1 MKRILNDLFADRQ
14 LTEAES
20 EQLMLAIAAG
30 EGTDAQLAALMSI
43 YKMRCITPDELRG
56 FRNALLQ
63 SALKIDLDA
72 TDAIDVCGTGGDGKN
87 TFNISTLA
95 AIVTAAAG
103 GKVVKHGNYGISS
116 VSGSSDVLQMLGY
129 RFTSNSSALREQ
141 LDENGICFLHAPLFH
156 PALQRVAEIRRQL
169 GFPTFFN
176 LLGPLVNPARPGAQV
191 MGVNSRAQA
200 RLCHYLAQQ
209 QDKRYFIV
217 HSSDGYDEIS
227 LTSSFYLYSQHG
239 DQLLEPEEI
248 GLMRNRPEE
257 IEAGATRD
265 KSAQCFLDILNGK
278 GTSAQ
283 ENVVVANAAV
293 ALVCSNMANSFS
305 EGMDK
310 ARWAIRS
317 GEALKK
323 LNRSIQLSRKAA

>member
-1 MKRILNDLFADRQ
+1 MKNILNDLFADRQ
-14 LTEAES
+14 LSEAEA
-20 EQLMLAIAAG
+20 EQLMLSIAAG
-30 EGTDAQLAALMSI
+30 EGTDAQLAALMTVF
-43 YKMRCITPDELRG
+43 KMRSITPDELSG
-56 FRNALLQ
+56 FRKALLQ
-63 SALKIDLDA
+63 TALGVDFDA
-72 TDAIDVCGTGGDGKN
+72 SDAIDLCGTGGDGKN

-95 AIVTAAAG
+95 ALVTSAAG
-103 GKVVKHGNYGISS
+103 GRVVKHGNYGISS

-129 RFTSNSSALREQ
+129 RFSSDGDVLREQ
-141 LDENGICFLHAPLFH
+141 FEENGICFLHAPLFH
-156 PALQRVAEIRRQL
+156 PALQRVGEIRRQL
-169 GFPTFFN
+169 AFPTFFN

-209 QDKRYFIV
+209 QNKRYFII

-227 LTSSFYLYSQHG
+227 LTASFYLYSQNG
-239 DQLLEPEEI
+239 DQLLEPEEF
-248 GLMRNRPEE
+248 GFNRNHPVD
-257 IEAGATRD
+257 IEAGTTRD
-265 KSAQCFLDILNGK
+265 QSAQVFLNILTGK
-278 GTSAQ
+278 GSAAQ

-293 ALVCSNMANSFS
+293 ALVCGNTVNSFS

-310 ARWAIRS
+310 ARWALRS